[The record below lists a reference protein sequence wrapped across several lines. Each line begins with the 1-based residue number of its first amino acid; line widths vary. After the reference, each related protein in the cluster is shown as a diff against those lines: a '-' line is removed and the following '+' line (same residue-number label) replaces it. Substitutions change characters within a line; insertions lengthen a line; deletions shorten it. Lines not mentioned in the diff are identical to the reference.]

1 MNWYSRSI
9 LNRVLSVVIAA
20 NLVVVLV
27 AGYYFNYSL
36 QAKNDYHRLASQ
48 RMVRALEAQDILS
61 EFKTQVQEWKNVLIR
76 GSDAGQRTKYWTRF
90 QDQEALV
97 QQKLDGLIP
106 RLEDDQAR
114 ALMSRFQRSH
124 REMGEAYRIGFAD
137 FVASGFQHGEGDRAV
152 SGIDRE
158 PSKLIEDA
166 SALIRQQGVDEA
178 AALNQSVTT
187 NTWRVGSLMLLA
199 VILGTI
205 ACVIVLIRSVV
216 RPTPTLLCQ
225 MN

>member
-76 GSDAGQRTKYWTRF
+76 GSDAGQRTKYWTP
-90 QDQEALV
+90 
-97 QQKLDGLIP
+97 IP
-106 RLEDDQAR
+106 
-114 ALMSRFQRSH
+114 
-124 REMGEAYRIGFAD
+124 G
-137 FVASGFQHGEGDRAV
+137 SG
-152 SGIDRE
+152 S
-158 PSKLIEDA
+158 P
-166 SALIRQQGVDEA
+166 
-178 AALNQSVTT
+178 
-187 NTWRVGSLMLLA
+187 
-199 VILGTI
+199 
-205 ACVIVLIRSVV
+205 
-216 RPTPTLLCQ
+216 RPAKAGWSYPKAGR
-225 MN
+225 

>member
-106 RLEDDQAR
+106 RK
-114 ALMSRFQRSH
+114 M
-124 REMGEAYRIGFAD
+124 
-137 FVASGFQHGEGDRAV
+137 
-152 SGIDRE
+152 
-158 PSKLIEDA
+158 
-166 SALIRQQGVDEA
+166 IRPVH
-178 AALNQSVTT
+178 
-187 NTWRVGSLMLLA
+187 
-199 VILGTI
+199 
-205 ACVIVLIRSVV
+205 
-216 RPTPTLLCQ
+216 
-225 MN
+225 